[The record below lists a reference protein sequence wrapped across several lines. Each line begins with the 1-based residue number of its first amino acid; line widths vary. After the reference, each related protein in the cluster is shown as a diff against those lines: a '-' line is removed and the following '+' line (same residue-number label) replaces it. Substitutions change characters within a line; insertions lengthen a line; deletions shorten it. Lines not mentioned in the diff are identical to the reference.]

1 MLQGQLGYSRDH
13 ADILLT
19 CGSTDG
25 FSKVVGVLGSP
36 GDNMLVEEFC
46 YTNVVQQAQP
56 FGIGTAPVRM
66 DAEGMMVEGPGGLRD
81 VLENWDEGKKGRR
94 PHFMYTVS
102 IGQNP
107 TGATITKQRR
117 KEVYAL
123 CERYD
128 VIIVEDDPYWHLQYT
143 ETSHQLKK
151 GSTYPFLAALELSY
165 LTIDTS
171 GRVIRLDT
179 FSKTIAPGCR
189 MGWITAQKPLIET
202 LIAATEGTTQQP
214 SGFVQSMVAELLCR
228 SWGMDGWVTWLQ
240 SLRDVYEERMQAMCT
255 ILSEGQ
261 EAIIASSQD
270 DDDIEVVSKTQLYSF
285 TKPDGGMFVWVRI
298 NIASHPAY
306 REFIK
311 RGNSKKDMLM
321 KLWDWGAITQK
332 SLPSPGGIFAGAE
345 ECQLEADEFLRFC
358 FAAIELEEVKD
369 ATKRWVLGIKAF
381 WELKAWEIEK
391 IGEEE
396 MVIGTALGR
405 RSGRPME
412 GGFGGF
418 RGGKGRLEVRFDD
431 FISI

>member
-1 MLQGQLGYSRDH
+1 MLQGQLGYSRDQ

-25 FSKVVGVLGSP
+25 FSKIVGVLGSP

-46 YTNVVQQAQP
+46 YTNAVQQAQP

-66 DAEGMMVEGPGGLRD
+66 DGEGMMVDGPGGLRD
-81 VLENWDEGKKGRR
+81 VLENWDEKKKGRR

-107 TGATITKQRR
+107 TGATIKKQRR
-117 KEVYAL
+117 KAVYEL
-123 CERYD
+123 CERFD
-128 VIIVEDDPYWHLQYT
+128 VVIVEDDPYWHLQYT
-143 ETSHQLKK
+143 AESHNLPK
-151 GSTYPFLAALELSY
+151 GTTYPFLAALELSY
-165 LTIDTS
+165 LTIDRS

-179 FSKTIAPGCR
+179 FSKTVAPGCR

-202 LIAATEGTTQQP
+202 LAAATEQSTQQP

-240 SLRDVYEERMQAMCT
+240 SLRDAYEERMQGMCT

-261 EAIIASSQD
+261 ETIVTVSQE
-270 DDDIEVVSKTQLYSF
+270 DDIEVVSKTQLYSF

-298 NIASHPAY
+298 NITEHPAY

-311 RGNSKKDMLM
+311 RGNTKKDMVM

-332 SLPSPGGIFAGAE
+332 ALASPGGIFAGDE
-345 ECQLEADEFLRFC
+345 DCQDKADEFFRFC

-369 ATKRWVLGIKAF
+369 ATKRWVAGIKAF

-396 MVIGTALGR
+396 TVVGTLE
-405 RSGRPME
+405 RSRPME

-418 RGGKGRLEVRFDD
+418 RGGKGRFEVRFDD
-431 FISI
+431 FISV